1 MKEVSEPVKH
11 KLPLLLDA
19 SSSPI
24 HAGIPSEEGWI
35 HLEALDLQALE
46 GLFEATTQ
54 VMEKAGRSLRE
65 VDAVFFCEGPGSTL
79 GLRLAAAL
87 VKTLLWESRGK
98 LPIYAYNALDLAARI
113 PESPP
118 EHLQAPFRKG
128 WRFVRAQ
135 EGNEPVGSKQ
145 ILQSEEALS
154 LFPDSLHLPDPRNP
168 DDPATA
174 SGAIPYDLSGTRGLS
189 DLRPVS
195 NQVDSPEVYSP
206 KPPSFRKWKPS
217 RTPAQK

>member
-46 GLFEATTQ
+46 GLFEATTL

-98 LPIYAYNALDLAARI
+98 LSIYAYNALDLAARI
-113 PESPP
+113 PESLRSTSRRPSAKAGDSY
-118 EHLQAPFRKG
+118 APRRETSRLEQSKSFRARK
-128 WRFVRAQ
+128 
-135 EGNEPVGSKQ
+135 PYPS
-145 ILQSEEALS
+145 
-154 LFPDSLHLPDPRNP
+154 FP
-168 DDPATA
+168 TA
-174 SGAIPYDLSGTRGLS
+174 FTCQTPGTRTT
-189 DLRPVS
+189 RPPPPAPYPMIS
-195 NQVDSPEVYSP
+195 RAPEV
-206 KPPSFRKWKPS
+206 
-217 RTPAQK
+217 

>member
-1 MKEVSEPVKH
+1 M
-11 KLPLLLDA
+11 
-19 SSSPI
+19 
-24 HAGIPSEEGWI
+24 
-35 HLEALDLQALE
+35 
-46 GLFEATTQ
+46 
-54 VMEKAGRSLRE
+54 
-65 VDAVFFCEGPGSTL
+65 
-79 GLRLAAAL
+79 
-87 VKTLLWESRGK
+87 KTLLWESRGK

-113 PESPP
+113 PETPP

-128 WRFVRAQ
+128 WRFVRGQ

-154 LFPDSLHLPDPRNP
+154 LFPESLHLPDPRNP

-195 NQVDSPEVYSP
+195 SQVDSPEVYSP